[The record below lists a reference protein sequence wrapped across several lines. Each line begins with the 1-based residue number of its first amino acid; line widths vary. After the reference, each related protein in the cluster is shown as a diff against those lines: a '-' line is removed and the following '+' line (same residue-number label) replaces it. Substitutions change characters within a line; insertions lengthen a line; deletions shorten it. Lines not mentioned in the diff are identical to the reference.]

1 MKMKRRLS
9 LDFTMGFSEGMGYNK
24 KFEKVVVAVAYT
36 GLNRNH
42 SIIEKDAFERALPSM
57 KNIPLVANYDMSQ
70 DELGGHDLEI
80 VTDKDG
86 QLQVVNATVAFGVV
100 PESANQWWEARED
113 GREYLMTEAL
123 LWKRSPAT
131 KHVMEQKQVGQSM
144 EILVE
149 DNQWFVNKDNNIV
162 ISDFEFDALC
172 AIGVE
177 PCFEAAS
184 IQLASERVLSSFRQQ
199 FALMLDDLK
208 KFSLEEGGKADLMDN
223 EQAVDI
229 QELVEV
235 VEEVAVEDAQEG
247 ILYAEETVAEE
258 TEVVEEITE
267 ADVAT
272 VEETCEELSTEE
284 TKSEAEETTEE
295 TVTEEFTQN
304 NFEVYYNTKRRA
316 LTNLFKD
323 TYERDEQGEVVHAT
337 EYWVIDFTDNYVF
350 VNIYMWDGNESTS
363 TDVRYPYTFDEQTLS
378 AALTG
383 SAEKVFPRYL
393 TSDEISKLEADTKA
407 FADMSK
413 EFEEYKT
420 NYTVSND
427 EVQKLIDYKEN
438 SEKEIRDAAV
448 AEIFELFDEE
458 LGDMEE
464 YKALREDN
472 SNMTVTELEEKCFM
486 LRGKK
491 TFTRKTIK
499 RSPKLRVE
507 DERPQAESP
516 YGDLF

>member
-1 MKMKRRLS
+1 MKRRLS
-9 LDFTMGFSEGMGYNK
+9 LDYTMGFSQGTVFNK
-24 KFEKVVVAVAYT
+24 KFEKVVVSVAYA

-42 SIIEKDAFERALPSM
+42 SIIEKDVFERALPSM
-57 KNIPLVANYDMSQ
+57 KNIPLVANYKISE

-100 PESANQWWEARED
+100 PESATQWWETRED

-149 DNQWFVNKDNNIV
+149 DNQWSVNKDNNIV
-162 ISDFEFDALC
+162 IKDFEFDALC

-223 EQAVDI
+223 EQTVDI
-229 QELVEV
+229 QEVTEYV

-247 ILYAEETVAEE
+247 VVFADGEETETETVAEE
-258 TEVVEEITE
+258 T
-267 ADVAT
+267 A
-272 VEETCEELSTEE
+272 VEETVAVEEETQTASDEATESTEE
-284 TKSEAEETTEE
+284 AT
-295 TVTEEFTQN
+295 TEEFTEKT
-304 NFEVYYNTKRRA
+304 FEVYYNTKRRA
-316 LTNLFKD
+316 LSNLFKD
-323 TYERDEQGEVVHAT
+323 TYERNEQDEVVRAT
-337 EYWVIDFTDNYVF
+337 EYWLIDFTDSYVF
-350 VNIYMWDGNESTS
+350 VNIYTWNGEESAS
-363 TDVRYPYTFDEQTLS
+363 TDVRYPYVFDEQTLS
-378 AALTG
+378 ASLTG

-393 TSDEISKLEADTKA
+393 TSEEIAKLESDAKA
-407 FADMSK
+407 FADMSAEFTAYK
-413 EFEEYKT
+413 E
-420 NYTVSND
+420 NYTVSNE
-427 EVQKLIDYKEN
+427 EVQKLINYKTEK
-438 SEKEIRDAAV
+438 EKEIRDAAV

-464 YKALREDN
+464 YQALRENN
-472 SNMTVTELEEKCFM
+472 STLTVTELEDKCFM

-491 TFTRKTIK
+491 TFTRKTTK
-499 RSPKLRVE
+499 RSPKLRIEDTKPDVE
-507 DERPQAESP
+507 NP